1 MVKTVAKSRI
11 HLIEAEYLEVWS
23 KNNVILQVE
32 PIPETHTLL
41 VETIGK
47 QDYEDYLNRTIY
59 NPLNE
64 V

>member
-1 MVKTVAKSRI
+1 MVKTAAKSSIRC
-11 HLIEAEYLEVWS
+11 IEARYLEAWS
-23 KNNVILQVE
+23 RNDVILQVE
-32 PIPETHTLL
+32 PIPGTGNFL
-41 VETIGK
+41 VEIMEK